1 MPTNVNSFTDE
12 KNKNVD
18 IFIYSHVPFVPVV
31 ENHVYKILTNNHAP
45 DEEFQL
51 FPNEYREIPMPRPT
65 AETIEGDF
73 FMKVP
78 VPNPNG
84 HRNLPIYRDYT
95 GDNISE
101 NNLMFNEYAGFY
113 WLLHNWDIK
122 DYIGMVHYRRYFNFL
137 DDVPN
142 IEKIFSYGVK
152 IILNSKFYLR
162 YPMGSSIPKSNRE
175 FYKIW
180 HNVDDFDLM
189 GKIVKENYPQYA
201 DGWDKMANVDYI
213 YPSSLFIM
221 PKELFKEYVSFAIDV
236 MNKFNDARGCHTPE
250 EWIAYIEAH
259 KDEYVR
265 PQHAYY
271 TVKMQARATGYLV
284 ERCLA
289 AFLMAGDDPLV
300 NHAAE
305 YEWSVLGKNAWERP
319 KPKIE
324 PSASTKTN
332 R

>member
-1 MPTNVNSFTDE
+1 MNN
-12 KNKNVD
+12 NLD
-18 IFIYSHVPFVPVV
+18 IFIYSHVPFLPIV
-31 ENHVYKILTNNHAP
+31 ENPVYKILTNNHAP
-45 DEEFQL
+45 DEEFQR
-51 FPNEYREIPMPRPT
+51 FPTEYKEIPLPRPT
-65 AETIEGDF
+65 ADTSEGTF
-73 FMKVP
+73 LMKVP
-78 VPNPNG
+78 LPNPNAS
-84 HRNLPIYRDYT
+84 RNLPIYRDYV
-95 GDNISE
+95 GDNISD

-142 IEKIFSYGVK
+142 IEKIFSYGIKV
-152 IILNSKFYLR
+152 ILNEKFYLK
-162 YPMGSSIPKSNRE
+162 YPPTLNGQSKSNRE

-201 DGWDKMANVDYI
+201 DGWDRMAKCDYI

-221 PKELFKEYVSFAIDV
+221 KKDMFKEYVSYALDV
-236 MNKFNDARGCHTPE
+236 MNKFNDARGCHTPD
-250 EWIAYIEAH
+250 EWIAYVEAH

-265 PQHAYY
+265 PQHKYY
-271 TVKMQARATGYLV
+271 DVRMQARATGYMV

-289 AFLMAGDDPLV
+289 AFLMAGDDPLI

-305 YEWSVLGKNAWERP
+305 YGWSVLSDNAWKRQ
-319 KPKIE
+319 
-324 PSASTKTN
+324 KTN
-332 R
+332 Q